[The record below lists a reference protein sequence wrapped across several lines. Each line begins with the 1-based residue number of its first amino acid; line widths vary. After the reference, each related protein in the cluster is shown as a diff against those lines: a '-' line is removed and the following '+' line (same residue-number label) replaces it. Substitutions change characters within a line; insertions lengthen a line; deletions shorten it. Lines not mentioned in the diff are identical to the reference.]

1 MMIKTIIETAKLIF
15 TSEESQKVDELTKNK
30 HQESEKIMF
39 RNLDEI
45 SSKFGISGVYTLN
58 EITGADNNNSI
69 QYEFQEVKIDVKM
82 FIKKSFKENLGTL
95 FIIDEEKKKIINT
108 NFSLKEERLNSPL
121 LNKSRLSSAPD
132 FVYEIEG
139 QQVWVTLSSIRNQE
153 EEVKHTEFL
162 ELLYRALINTNQI
175 DIDANFDSYSSS
187 IEEKTY
193 ELVRFRLDRNSL
205 FLVIRDKENERLYLS
220 HEFRHISS
228 INYIATEDRL
238 KFWLDMIDVT
248 YRFWLPFKKEELFAE
263 HIQIDPI
270 IYRN

>member
-1 MMIKTIIETAKLIF
+1 MIKTIIETAKLIF

-69 QYEFQEVKIDVKM
+69 QYE
-82 FIKKSFKENLGTL
+82 
-95 FIIDEEKKKIINT
+95 
-108 NFSLKEERLNSPL
+108 
-121 LNKSRLSSAPD
+121 
-132 FVYEIEG
+132 
-139 QQVWVTLSSIRNQE
+139 
-153 EEVKHTEFL
+153 EFL